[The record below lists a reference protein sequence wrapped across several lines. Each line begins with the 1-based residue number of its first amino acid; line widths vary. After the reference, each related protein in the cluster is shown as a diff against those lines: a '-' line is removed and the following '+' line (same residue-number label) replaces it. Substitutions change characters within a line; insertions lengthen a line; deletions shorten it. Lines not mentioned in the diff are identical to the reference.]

1 MSAAYVVMYSD
12 SPRAAAPTLAAAQAS
27 AEAAET
33 RYTGTE
39 SRELRWSQRG
49 ATVWRLMSRG
59 RHPETGKGRG
69 RFMLTARAVHAVLLL
84 DEDGAR

>member
-1 MSAAYVVMYSD
+1 
-12 SPRAAAPTLAAAQAS
+12 
-27 AEAAET
+27 
-33 RYTGTE
+33 
-39 SRELRWSQRG
+39 
-49 ATVWRLMSRG
+49 MSRG